1 MTTANLGKVDRATAS
16 SVKYLGAT
24 FLGHLIAIA
33 DRLDPLQLFRWFQDQ
48 ARANETMRELNLL
61 RDRYLDDV
69 GVRRSVDPRADD
81 LVRRLRIGG

>member
-1 MTTANLGKVDRATAS
+1 MITPNLAKVDRTTAS
-16 SVKYLGAT
+16 SVKYLQGT
-24 FLGHLIAIA
+24 FLAHLIAIA

-48 ARANETMRELNLL
+48 ARANETMQELNLL
-61 RDRYLDDV
+61 RDHYLDDV